1 MDGDILIGFAMYG
14 EIAEPKGTRVWL
26 DRFLIDKN
34 HQGKG
39 YAKPVFELI
48 LNKIKSLYTNK
59 DIYLSVYE
67 DNEHAIK
74 LYKSLGFVFT
84 GELDIN
90 GEKIMLLKNCLN

>member
-14 EIAEPKGTRVWL
+14 EIAEPKGTRVWF

-74 LYKSLGFVFT
+74 LYKSFGFVFT
-84 GELDIN
+84 GKLDIN